1 MLVAVWIPIVAVI
14 FYFTIPLGNTHA
26 THFDTLLVLGCPANA
41 DGSPSPVQRERVMAA
56 VREYRAGVAPVM
68 IFSGGPAHNR
78 FVEADVMAQVAE
90 SAGVPRSAI
99 FEDRQA
105 RDTIENV
112 EYSTQIMHA
121 HRWNSVETISSPSH
135 LRRASLILMHSP
147 VAVNWRMHAARWPPS
162 FGIGEKAKRYENE
175 IYLCA
180 RMRIWGF
187 KEVVP
192 VAQQRPAIR

>member
-1 MLVAVWIPIVAVI
+1 M
-14 FYFTIPLGNTHA
+14 
-26 THFDTLLVLGCPANA
+26 
-41 DGSPSPVQRERVMAA
+41 EA
-56 VREYRAGVAPVM
+56 VREYKADVAPVM
-68 IFSGGPAHNR
+68 IFSGGAAHNR

-121 HRWNSVETISSPSH
+121 HGWDSVETISSPSH

-147 VAVNWRMHAARWPPS
+147 IVVNWRMQAAPWPAS
-162 FGIGEKAKRYENE
+162 YGIGNKAKRYANE

-187 KEVVP
+187 KETLP
-192 VAQQRPAIR
+192 VAEPRLIG